1 MRKRTR
7 ESSMVKLEW
16 VILLGIFSGLGVMA
30 RGVEARE
37 RSPERPKRQAQAAQQ
52 AAGYPA
58 SVLKPTLHE
67 IAYGPHKRNVLD
79 F

>member
-1 MRKRTR
+1 
-7 ESSMVKLEW
+7 MVKMQW
-16 VILLGIFSGLGVMA
+16 IILLGIFSGLGVMA

-37 RSPERPKRQAQAAQQ
+37 RSTERPKRQAQAAQQ
-52 AAGYPA
+52 ATEYPA